1 MIPGWNRAFVGMA
14 TSQFPYFFIREV
26 ALTLHQQAA
35 QHHPALLPSPGAAL
49 GQDFV
54 QRSAAVGV
62 ASSFARYAHSI
73 ARHIVL
79 YLVKQ
84 QRAADMTPQ
93 HAAFAALVELLRRR
107 PVPGWQR
114 REEERQANFEARYC
128 ETSTECPS
136 TANEQSDSEWP

>member
-1 MIPGWNRAFVGMA
+1 MIPGWNRGFVGMV

-26 ALTLHQQAA
+26 ALALHQQAA
-35 QHHPALLPSPGAAL
+35 QHHPALLPSSGAAL

-79 YLVKQ
+79 YVVKQ
-84 QRAADMTPQ
+84 QRADNMTPQ

>member
-1 MIPGWNRAFVGMA
+1 MIPGWNRAFVGMV

-26 ALTLHQQAA
+26 ALALHQQAA
-35 QHHPALLPSPGAAL
+35 QHHPALLPSFGAAL
-49 GQDFV
+49 GHDFV
-54 QRSAAVGV
+54 QRSAGV
-62 ASSFARYAHSI
+62 VARYAHSI
-73 ARHIVL
+73 ARHSVL
-79 YLVKQ
+79 YWVKQ

>member
-1 MIPGWNRAFVGMA
+1 MIPGWNRAFVGMV

-26 ALTLHQQAA
+26 ALALHQQAA
-35 QHHPALLPSPGAAL
+35 QHHPALLPSFGAAL

-54 QRSAAVGV
+54 QRGAAVGV
-62 ASSFARYAHSI
+62 ASVARYAHSI
-73 ARHIVL
+73 ARHSVL
-79 YLVKQ
+79 YWVKQ

>member
-1 MIPGWNRAFVGMA
+1 MIPGWNRAFVGMV

-26 ALTLHQQAA
+26 ALALHQQAA
-35 QHHPALLPSPGAAL
+35 QHHPALLPSFGAAL
-49 GQDFV
+49 GHDFV
-54 QRSAAVGV
+54 QRGAGV

-128 ETSTECPS
+128 DTSTEYTS
-136 TANEQSDSEWP
+136 TTNEQSEQEWQ

>member
-1 MIPGWNRAFVGMA
+1 MVAGKL
-14 TSQFPYFFIREV
+14 PYFFIGEV
-26 ALTLHQQAA
+26 ALALHQQAA
-35 QHHPALLPSPGAAL
+35 QHHPALLPSFGAAL
-49 GQDFV
+49 GHDFV
-54 QRSAAVGV
+54 QGSAGV

-73 ARHIVL
+73 ARHSVL
-79 YLVKQ
+79 YWVKQ
-84 QRAADMTPQ
+84 QRADNMTPQ

-136 TANEQSDSEWP
+136 TANEESDSEWP

>member
-1 MIPGWNRAFVGMA
+1 MA
-14 TSQFPYFFIREV
+14 TSQFPYFFIPEV
-26 ALTLHQQAA
+26 ALALHQQAA
-35 QHHPALLPSPGAAL
+35 QHHPALLPSFGAAL
-49 GQDFV
+49 GHDFV
-54 QRSAAVGV
+54 QRGAGV
-62 ASSFARYAHSI
+62 VARYAHSI

-84 QRAADMTPQ
+84 QRAHDMTPQ

>member
-1 MIPGWNRAFVGMA
+1 MIPGWKRAFVGMV
-14 TSQFPYFFIREV
+14 TGELPYSLIAEV
-26 ALTLHQQAA
+26 AFALHQQAA
-35 QHHPALLPSPGAAL
+35 QHHPALLPSFGAAL
-49 GQDFV
+49 GHDFV
-54 QRSAAVGV
+54 QRGAGV
-62 ASSFARYAHSI
+62 ASSFLRYAHSI
-73 ARHIVL
+73 ARHSVL
-79 YLVKQ
+79 YWVKQ
-84 QRAADMTPQ
+84 QRADNMTPQ